1 MKKALALLLALV
13 MAFSL
18 VACAQ
23 TPPADDATPPA
34 DNPPADTPPAEEGY
48 TFGAVMQSL
57 SAPIWIELMEH
68 GDKCAAEYNSTVDWK
83 SAEGSLENQIALIEA
98 FIEQGVDV
106 ILIDPID
113 KEALIPVIQQ
123 ALEAGIGF
131 VTMGNLVEGGIDA
144 DTYNVCTTYPD
155 ARDSAA
161 MTDLLIK
168 MGGPGTYVMVNG
180 STGNFVS
187 DVRGDAFKAACEAA
201 GVKCE
206 VQDGNWDPTTVTKV
220 TEDMVTAAGADL
232 KGLYN
237 MDDSCLGYSM
247 GVTMPEGTVL
257 AGHNGEESVY
267 TAIEEGK
274 VAVTTLIGGA
284 HIGYWNILTA
294 CKIAAGEEVPHQVYL
309 KTYLVMN
316 EDTKA
321 EYWDPE
327 LAAKY
332 PSLEVLTPA
341 EARVVAMEPAEM
353 VTAEQIG
360 LA

>member
-1 MKKALALLLALV
+1 MKKALAILLALC
-13 MAFSL
+13 MMFAL
-18 VACAQ
+18 VACGQQA
-23 TPPADDATPPA
+23 PADDQQPA
-34 DNPPADTPPAEEGY
+34 GDEVVQDDGY
-48 TFGAVMQSL
+48 VFGAVMQSL
-57 SAPIWIELMEH
+57 SAPIWIELMDH
-68 GDKCAAEYNSTVDWK
+68 GDKCAAEYNATVDWK

-113 KEALIPVIQQ
+113 KNALIPVIQQ

-131 VTMGNLVEGGIDA
+131 VTMGNLVEGGISD
-144 DTYNVCTTYPD
+144 DVYNVCTTYPD

-161 MTDLLIK
+161 MTDLMIK
-168 MGGPGTYVMVNG
+168 VNGAGTYVMVNG
-180 STGNFVS
+180 SAGNFVS
-187 DVRGDAFKAACEAA
+187 DVRGEAFAKACTDA
-201 GVKCE
+201 GVKYE
-206 VQDGNWDPTTVTKV
+206 IQDGNWDPTTVTKV

-267 TAIEEGK
+267 TAIENGD
-274 VAVTTLIGGA
+274 VLCTTLIGGA

-294 CKIAAGEEVPHQVYL
+294 VKIAQGEDVPHQVYL
-309 KTYLVMN
+309 KTYIVMTEETEN
-316 EDTKA
+316 T
-321 EYWDPE
+321 YWAGE
-327 LAAKY
+327 LAEKY
-332 PSLEVLTPA
+332 PSLEAITPA
-341 EARVVAMEPAEM
+341 EARVIAMEPAEM
-353 VTAEQIG
+353 VTAEEIG

>member
-1 MKKALALLLALV
+1 MKKALAILLALC
-13 MAFSL
+13 MMFAL
-18 VACAQ
+18 VACGEKA
-23 TPPADDATPPA
+23 PVADDAGTDAPVVE
-34 DNPPADTPPAEEGY
+34 DSGY
-48 TFGAVMQSL
+48 VFGAVMQSL
-57 SAPIWIELMEH
+57 SAPIWIELMDY
-68 GDKCAAEYNSTVDWK
+68 GDQCAAEYNATVDWK

-113 KEALIPVIQQ
+113 KNALIPVIQQ

-131 VTMGNLVEGGIDA
+131 VTMGNLVEGGISD
-144 DTYNVCTTYPD
+144 DVYNVCTTYPD

-168 MGGPGTYVMVNG
+168 AGGPGTYVMVNG
-180 STGNFVS
+180 SAGNFVS
-187 DVRGDAFKAACEAA
+187 DVRGEAFAKACTDA
-201 GVKCE
+201 GVKYE
-206 VQDGNWDPTTVTKV
+206 IQDGNWDPTTVTKV

-257 AGHNGEESVY
+257 AGHNGEESIY
-267 TAIEEGK
+267 TAIENGD
-274 VAVTTLIGGA
+274 VMVTTLIGGA

-294 CKIAAGEEVPHQVYL
+294 CKIAAGEAVPHQVYL
-309 KTYLVMN
+309 KTYLVMT
-316 EDTKA
+316 EETEA
-321 EYWDPE
+321 AYWAGE
-327 LAAKY
+327 LAEKY
-332 PSLEVLTPA
+332 PSIEVLTPA
-341 EARVVAMEPAEM
+341 EARVVAYEPAEM